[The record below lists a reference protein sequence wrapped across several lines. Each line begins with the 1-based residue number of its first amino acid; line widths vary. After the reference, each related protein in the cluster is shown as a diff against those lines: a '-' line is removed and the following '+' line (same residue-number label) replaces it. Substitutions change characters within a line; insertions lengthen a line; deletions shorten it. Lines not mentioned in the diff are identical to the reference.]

1 MMSAASTAAREDPSL
16 LIGICRMPCV
26 PSSVVAAEGTVLGE
40 SSAVTRG
47 LNGSVGEILGVEFN
61 EEMAFEEASAKTGTG
76 LTLPYEV
83 DAILAPRPIVDI

>member
-1 MMSAASTAAREDPSL
+1 M
-16 LIGICRMPCV
+16 
-26 PSSVVAAEGTVLGE
+26 
-40 SSAVTRG
+40 
-47 LNGSVGEILGVEFN
+47 GVEFN